1 MAEVQEAYKFK
12 PDKEARAARK
22 RRPRA
27 VAQRYSVRSKEDDAT
42 KERAALEKV
51 RETTPEQ
58 VEAGRIVARMAR
70 EYAATI
76 DFYKSPEYGA
86 LSHGEAVERT
96 EALSE
101 SRREWVRDTPAEKVE
116 WSHLAAIG
124 EKNLG
129 DALGM
134 WVRVREAADDEL
146 ESGQRS
152 ANVVGPLRPYELAQ
166 YLAIRDAFCDE
177 WRPRGGIE
185 LAMID
190 MLTVAFS
197 LQMYWSG
204 IAHQRATGEH
214 DEQKKSASRYEPK
227 GWKSPYQWKADA
239 IEQAYRLADGYNR
252 QFLRVLRQLR
262 DLRRYAPPMIV
273 NNGGQV
279 NVATDGGQQVNVA
292 SKLR

>member
-1 MAEVQEAYKFK
+1 MPTEVEKAYKFK
-12 PDKEARAARK
+12 IDKAARK
-22 RRPRA
+22 GRRSQPRA
-27 VAQRYSVRSKEDDAT
+27 VAHRYTAKFKGEESP
-42 KERAALEKV
+42 RAELYKV
-51 RETTPEQ
+51 RETTPE
-58 VEAGRIVARMAR
+58 EAEVRCVASKLAR
-70 EYAATI
+70 EFAAAI
-76 DFYKSPEYGA
+76 EVYKSPSFGA
-86 LSHGEAVERT
+86 QPHAEAVDSALAFNESHR
-96 EALSE
+96 EAA
-101 SRREWVRDTPAEKVE
+101 RNMPVE
-116 WSHLAAIG
+116 EIRWSHLSAIA
-124 EKNLG
+124 EASMVESLAK
-129 DALGM
+129 
-134 WVRVREAADDEL
+134 WTTVRDAADNEL
-146 ESGQRS
+146 ETGARAAQIT
-152 ANVVGPLRPYELAQ
+152 GELQPYEYAQ

-214 DEQKKSASRYEPK
+214 DEQNKSATRYEPK

-262 DLRRYAPPMIV
+262 DLRRYAPPVIV

-279 NVATDGGQQVNVA
+279 NVAANGGQQVNVA
-292 SKLR
+292 K